1 MRIEDFKDK
10 IGGGARPALFRVGGR
25 IGASGTD
32 DRTQFLVTAAN
43 LPLST
48 IGEATPAFRGRTSKV
63 PMSRTFEDWTI
74 TVLSDKDMDLRSK
87 FEQWL
92 EDLNGAEDNLPDRE
106 ITLNNATDFPD
117 WSVDQLDRSGEPV
130 KSYTFKYCFPKSIS
144 EVALDASSEELAT
157 FTVTLGYSYFI
168 SSDVNVGY
176 GEPGNRTSR

>member
-48 IGEATPAFRGRTSKV
+48 IGEATPAFRGRTIKI

-74 TVLSDKDMDLRSK
+74 NVLSDKDMDLRSK
-87 FEQWL
+87 FESWL
-92 EDLNGAEDNLPDRE
+92 ED
-106 ITLNNATDFPD
+106 
-117 WSVDQLDRSGEPV
+117 
-130 KSYTFKYCFPKSIS
+130 
-144 EVALDASSEELAT
+144 
-157 FTVTLGYSYFI
+157 
-168 SSDVNVGY
+168 
-176 GEPGNRTSR
+176 